1 MVFYVDIR
9 NDLDMGLFFVIS
21 KVLLT
26 KQPNVSILL
35 NAKDFFAN
43 STTQFGPNNNS
54 SDLTKKNMHGIAGK
68 KYFHLGVYLVK
79 MVQFFSHVKYLL
91 FLAGKVSSYP
101 ILGHEERKNMLTIV
115 ETFRSNA
122 TKTECILMHCS
133 RKSTNNIESA
143 KCPRKNIPTE
153 KCP

>member
-54 SDLTKKNMHGIAGK
+54 SDLTKKNYAW
-68 KYFHLGVYLVK
+68 YCRE
-79 MVQFFSHVKYLL
+79 
-91 FLAGKVSSYP
+91 KV
-101 ILGHEERKNMLTIV
+101 
-115 ETFRSNA
+115 F
-122 TKTECILMHCS
+122 
-133 RKSTNNIESA
+133 
-143 KCPRKNIPTE
+143 
-153 KCP
+153 